1 MGVII
6 EFEIEKPWFRPLLQ
20 KITKCITSHSR
31 ILLIEMFCKKIDIEN
46 VSNIALLDYN
56 ISIKFYHTYGLNKK
70 LFLLYIIYYDDSK
83 KGERTS

>member
-1 MGVII
+1 
-6 EFEIEKPWFRPLLQ
+6 
-20 KITKCITSHSR
+20 
-31 ILLIEMFCKKIDIEN
+31 MFCKKIDIEN